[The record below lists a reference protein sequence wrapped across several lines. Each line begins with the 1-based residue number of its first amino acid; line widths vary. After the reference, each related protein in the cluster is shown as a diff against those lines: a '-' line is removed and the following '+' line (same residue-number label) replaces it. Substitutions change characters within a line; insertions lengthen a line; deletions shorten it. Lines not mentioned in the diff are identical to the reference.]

1 MILSLFIKPTAIAKD
16 TVFCYN
22 KNMTFEHL
30 SKNKIL
36 IVISFVILI
45 TGICFIYFNQTEQIS
60 CTQEA
65 KICSDGSAVG
75 RIGPNCEF
83 AVCPLNNQLEKS
95 ITDYLVSQSQFSWK
109 TKSDSRNLCVIE
121 NLLENELFPKYVWAY
136 CVEYDANN
144 GKVLSGSSLPV
155 KIDYPNELSFYD
167 IDGFSYEVPGDG
179 SQYSEDVKRI
189 FPQEIQQKIFNFDS
203 KNIIEKA
210 KTIIKNNISN

>member
-1 MILSLFIKPTAIAKD
+1 MIISLFIKPTVIAKD

-36 IVISFVILI
+36 IVISFVILLA
-45 TGICFIYFNQTEQIS
+45 GICFIYFNQTEQVS

-65 KICSDGSAVG
+65 KICPDGSAVG

-83 AVCPLNNQLEKS
+83 AICPLSSQLEKV
-95 ITDYLVSQSQFSWK
+95 ITDYLVSQNQFSWK
-109 TKSDSRNLCVIE
+109 TKSDSQNLCAIE

-136 CVEYDANN
+136 CAEYNAD
-144 GKVLSGSSLPV
+144 GKVLSGSSGPV

-167 IDGFSYEVPGDG
+167 VDGFSYEAPGDG
-179 SQYSEDVKRI
+179 SQYSEDIKRI
-189 FPQEIQQKIFNFDS
+189 FPQEIQQKISNFDS

-210 KTIIKNNISN
+210 KAIIKNNISN